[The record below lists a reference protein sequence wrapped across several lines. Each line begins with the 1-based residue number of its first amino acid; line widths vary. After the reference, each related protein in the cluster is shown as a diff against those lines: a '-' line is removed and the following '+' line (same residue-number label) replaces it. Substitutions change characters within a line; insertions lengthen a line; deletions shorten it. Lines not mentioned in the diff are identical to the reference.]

1 MDNRQAIPIDTR
13 KPIPVEPMQV
23 DKPTDTDELAH
34 LSAQQNDGRI
44 VKMEVDYT
52 KFVDEALPK
61 ASNLAKTGDIAGA
74 IESLAS
80 LEKQSRLGSDMK
92 SNSRLVRHMVKL
104 AFDGQKWDLLND
116 VITVLSKKRAIIKFA
131 IRNMIR
137 DCVEM
142 VDKIP
147 NDKEKNRFIETLRN
161 VTAGKIYVE
170 VERARLTKR
179 LVEQAEKENKLEEA
193 WNYLMEL
200 QVETYGSMEMLEK
213 VQFLLYQMK
222 LSVQRKDFV
231 RASIISKK
239 ISIKFF
245 DNKSDEIQNMKIE
258 YYKYMVEIGLQET
271 NYLDVCRH
279 YRALFE
285 TAKIQADKDKM
296 KEVLKCVV
304 LFIVLTPHGNEQWD
318 LLHRVHLIRQMEL
331 IPEYNNLIE
340 LFINEEVIPW
350 KEVILAKYETLLRQ
364 GVPGISPTHVFSNS
378 EEGNKRWKSF
388 HERVGEHNMRMV
400 AKYYT
405 QISFDRMAEI
415 LEYPVDEME
424 SFLCNLIVTGIIPD
438 AKIHRPSRIINLRAR
453 RADIETLDQWG
464 SNVKKLTDILNK
476 VSHLIL
482 KEDMVHRHLGDT
494 AAQPTPR
501 KA

>member
-1 MDNRQAIPIDTR
+1 MD
-13 KPIPVEPMQV
+13 KPDSREQIPVEPMQV
-23 DKPTDTDELAH
+23 DKPTDQDELAH
-34 LSAQQNDGRI
+34 LAAQIGDGRL
-44 VKMEVDYT
+44 VKMDVDYS
-52 KFVDEALPK
+52 KQVDEALPK
-61 ASNLAKTGDIAGA
+61 AAALGRAGNVA
-74 IESLAS
+74 AAVESLAT
-80 LEKQSRLGSDMK
+80 LEKQSRLGCDMR
-92 SNSRLVRHMVKL
+92 SNSRLVRYIVKL
-104 AFDGQKWDLLND
+104 AFDAQKWDLLNEQ
-116 VITVLSKKRAIIKFA
+116 VHLLSKKRAIIKFA

-137 DCVEM
+137 DVCEM

-147 NDKEKNRFIETLRN
+147 NEKEKNRLIETLRN

-179 LVEQAEKENKLEEA
+179 LVEKAEKEGKLDDA
-193 WNYLMEL
+193 WTLISEL
-200 QVETYGSMEMLEK
+200 QVETYGSMEMQEK
-213 VQFLLYQMK
+213 VQFLLHQMK
-222 LSVQRKDFV
+222 LSIVRKDFI
-231 RASIISKK
+231 RGSIISKK
-239 ISIKFF
+239 INIKFF
-245 DNKSDEIQNMKIE
+245 EDQDDTVQNMRIE
-258 YYKYMVEIGLQET
+258 YYKYMVEIGLQEK

-279 YRALFE
+279 YRALFD
-285 TAKIQADKDKM
+285 TVKIQNDKDKV

-304 LFIVLTPHGNEQWD
+304 LFILLTPHGNEQWD
-318 LLHRVHLIRQMEL
+318 LLHRIHEIRQMEL
-331 IPEYNNLIE
+331 IPEYNSLLE
-340 LFINEEVIPW
+340 LFIAEEVIGW
-350 KEVILAKYETLLRQ
+350 KEIIVAKYETLLRQ
-364 GVPGISPTHVFSNS
+364 GLPGNTPTHVFSNN
-378 EEGNKRWKSF
+378 EEGNARWKAF

-482 KEDMVHRHLGDT
+482 KEEMVHRHLIE
-494 AAQPTPR
+494 QR
-501 KA
+501 K

>member
-92 SNSRLVRHMVKL
+92 SNSRLVRHM
-104 AFDGQKWDLLND
+104 
-116 VITVLSKKRAIIKFA
+116 
-131 IRNMIR
+131 IR

-142 VDKIP
+142 VDNIP

-482 KEDMVHRHLGDT
+482 KEEMVHRHLGDT
-494 AAQPTPR
+494 PSA
-501 KA
+501 KSK